1 MRQVFIN
8 QTNFARIDQM
18 REMPISENPMEKIRK
33 EAGEKARQTINKLK
47 AEGLDINLDT
57 EKEIDTMT
65 ITLKIKDGGMR
76 KMGLMK
82 ALDFPNGTIEEV
94 IEEWANRSDEE

>member
-1 MRQVFIN
+1 
-8 QTNFARIDQM
+8 
-18 REMPISENPMEKIRK
+18 
-33 EAGEKARQTINKLK
+33 
-47 AEGLDINLDT
+47 
-57 EKEIDTMT
+57 MT